1 MLAICG
7 KTMDGE
13 DTTLPLV
20 TIPLLGILVGTDKNV
35 EECTPVSKAISEIHR
50 LQPTIK
56 DTCEQLF

>member
-7 KTMDGE
+7 KTMNGE
-13 DTTLPLV
+13 DTALPLA

-35 EECTPVSKAISEIHR
+35 ERCRPVSKAISGIHK

-56 DTCEQLF
+56 DTC